1 MGLRKSDLK
10 DLVYHIFEIDEYASK
25 MGDDKN
31 IITLSFTVNS
41 KDPADDLVR
50 FLEGG
55 YSFILDADVTAGEQD
70 DGTYRVFVE
79 LERDK
84 DGNKN
89 IMEIIDGVT
98 KLADLENIKFRYY
111 KGFKSFNATL
121 DNLDR
126 EVPLDPD
133 NYGITVS
140 ESNLNNYKNFFNNGF
155 IDDIV
160 MEDNILT
167 IKKAYADKLVFEFID
182 FGKTAKTIKNITES
196 MDILNSYPEI
206 LFLTKYSGDYNIC
219 KYGDKLVFE
228 NEETT
233 LVLKRIIL

>member
-140 ESNLNNYKNFFNNGF
+140 ESNLNNYKNFFNNSF
-155 IDDIV
+155 LDEIV

-167 IKKAYADKLVFEFID
+167 IKKSYADNLVFEFID
-182 FGKTAKTIKNITES
+182 FGETLKTVNRINES
-196 MDILNSYPEI
+196 MDVLDSYPEI
-206 LFLTKYSGDYNIC
+206 LFLTKYIGDYNIC
-219 KYGDKLVFE
+219 KYGDKFVFE
-228 NEETT
+228 NKEST

>member
-10 DLVYHIFEIDEYASK
+10 ELVHHIFEIDEYASK

-31 IITLSFTVNS
+31 IITLSFTVKS

-89 IMEIIDGVT
+89 IMEIVDGVT
-98 KLADLENIKFRYY
+98 KLADLEKVKFRYY
-111 KGFKSFNATL
+111 KGFKSFSATL

-140 ESNLNNYKNFFNNGF
+140 ESNLNNYKNFFNNSF

-167 IKKAYADKLVFEFID
+167 IKKAYADKLVFEFVD
-182 FGKTAKTIKNITES
+182 FGETFKTVKRINES
-196 MDILNSYPEI
+196 MDIMNSYPEI
-206 LFLTKYSGDYNIC
+206 LFLTKYIGDYNIC

-228 NEETT
+228 NDDST
-233 LVLKRIIL
+233 LVLERIL

>member
-31 IITLSFTVNS
+31 IITLSFTVKS

-89 IMEIIDGVT
+89 IMEIVDGVT
-98 KLADLENIKFRYY
+98 KLADLEKVKFRYY
-111 KGFKSFNATL
+111 KGFKSFSATL

-167 IKKAYADKLVFEFID
+167 IKKAYADKLVFEFVD
-182 FGKTAKTIKNITES
+182 FGETFKTVKRINES
-196 MDILNSYPEI
+196 MDIMNSYPEI
-206 LFLTKYSGDYNIC
+206 LFLTKYIGDYNIC

-228 NEETT
+228 NDDST
-233 LVLKRIIL
+233 LVLERIL

>member
-10 DLVYHIFEIDEYASK
+10 ELVHHIFEIDEYASK

-111 KGFKSFNATL
+111 KGFKSFSATL

-206 LFLTKYSGDYNIC
+206 LFLTKYIGDYNIC

>member
-98 KLADLENIKFRYY
+98 KLADLENIKFR
-111 KGFKSFNATL
+111 
-121 DNLDR
+121 
-126 EVPLDPD
+126 
-133 NYGITVS
+133 ITKD
-140 ESNLNNYKNFFNNGF
+140 LRAL
-155 IDDIV
+155 
-160 MEDNILT
+160 MLHW
-167 IKKAYADKLVFEFID
+167 
-182 FGKTAKTIKNITES
+182 
-196 MDILNSYPEI
+196 
-206 LFLTKYSGDYNIC
+206 
-219 KYGDKLVFE
+219 
-228 NEETT
+228 
-233 LVLKRIIL
+233 II

>member
-1 MGLRKSDLK
+1 MGLKNGDLK

-98 KLADLENIKFRYY
+98 KLADLEKVKFRYY
-111 KGFKSFNATL
+111 KGFKSFSATL

-140 ESNLNNYKNFFNNGF
+140 ESNLNNYKNFFNNSF

-167 IKKAYADKLVFEFID
+167 IKKAYADKLVFEFVD
-182 FGKTAKTIKNITES
+182 FGETFKTVKRINES
-196 MDILNSYPEI
+196 MDIMNSYPEI
-206 LFLTKYSGDYNIC
+206 LFLTKYIGDYNIC

-228 NEETT
+228 NDDST
-233 LVLKRIIL
+233 LVLERIL

>member
-10 DLVYHIFEIDEYASK
+10 ELVHHIFEIDEYASK

-31 IITLSFTVNS
+31 IITLSFTVKS

-89 IMEIIDGVT
+89 IMEIVDGVT
-98 KLADLENIKFRYY
+98 KLADLEKVKFRYY
-111 KGFKSFNATL
+111 KGFKSFSTTL

-140 ESNLNNYKNFFNNGF
+140 ESNLNNYKNFFNNSF

-167 IKKAYADKLVFEFID
+167 IKKAYADKLVFEFVD
-182 FGKTAKTIKNITES
+182 FGETFKTVKRINES
-196 MDILNSYPEI
+196 MDIMNSYPEI
-206 LFLTKYSGDYNIC
+206 LFLTKYIGDYNIC

-228 NEETT
+228 NDDST
-233 LVLKRIIL
+233 LVLERIL